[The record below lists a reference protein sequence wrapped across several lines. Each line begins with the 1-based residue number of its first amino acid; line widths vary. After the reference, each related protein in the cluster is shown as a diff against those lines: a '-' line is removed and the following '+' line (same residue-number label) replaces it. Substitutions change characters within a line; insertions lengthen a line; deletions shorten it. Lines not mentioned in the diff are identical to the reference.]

1 MGQLTASRDFTASV
15 DEVWSL
21 AADPNNFEKWL
32 SLHQKWKSDVPSEI
46 TVGTQMTE
54 VVSMMGM
61 PNTITWTVDEYDAP
75 RTLAISGTGMAGVKV
90 AISLAATPTDGPEG
104 GSRFDLSASFEG
116 QMIVGAL
123 GKAIEKQGAAELE
136 TSLDNFAALLG

>member
-1 MGQLTASRDFTASV
+1 MGQLTSTREFTATAE
-15 DEVWSL
+15 DVWNL
-21 AADPNNFEKWL
+21 ASDPNNFEKWL
-32 SLHQKWKSDVPSEI
+32 TLHQKWKSDVPAQLDKGAQI
-46 TVGTQMTE
+46 TE
-54 VVSMMGM
+54 VISMMGM

-75 RTLAISGTGMAGVKV
+75 TTLAISGTGMAGVKV
-90 AISLAATPTDGPEG
+90 AIELTATPIDT

-136 TSLDNFAALLG
+136 SSLDNFAGLLG

>member
-1 MGQLTASRDFTASV
+1 MGQLTATREFTTSAEDVWNLAS
-15 DEVWSL
+15 
-21 AADPNNFEKWL
+21 DPNNFEKWL
-32 SLHQKWKSDVPSEI
+32 TLHQKWKSDIPAQLDKGAQI
-46 TVGTQMTE
+46 TE
-54 VVSMMGM
+54 VISMMGM

-75 RTLAISGTGMAGVKV
+75 TTLAISGTGMAGVKV
-90 AISLAATPTDGPEG
+90 AIELTATPIDN

-136 TSLDNFAALLG
+136 SSLDNFAGLLG